1 MKENTIQ
8 KKPMRY
14 LKNKFFFFF
23 FLVTNCS
30 IGQWSNVSSQLKDFE
45 GIWKFSPPKKS
56 NDTTFT
62 SIEMIKNRNKLRIF
76 YWHDSKS
83 LSVNHEMFGFVEKN
97 KKLNRL
103 SELVDEGFQLF
114 SYKINP
120 MAPNDSIKYLEGSGR
135 YCLALFN
142 GIAGEEEM
150 APPDDGDPNY
160 FTFNFNGRENEY
172 YLQIHH
178 LPNRVVQALHKNP
191 VEKSKVEDFLGIHYA
206 CIKPTRVIINKQP
219 HQPTK
224 MYLIQNDPVEVVE
237 ERDNWLKIKY
247 YPEKNGEWTG
257 KTIEGWIKKTDVE

>member
-1 MKENTIQ
+1 MK
-8 KKPMRY
+8 Y
-14 LKNKFFFFF
+14 SKNNIVII
-23 FLVTNCS
+23 LLLIV
-30 IGQWSNVSSQLKDFE
+30 NVSIAQETKATSRLNDFK
-45 GIWKFSPPKKS
+45 GLWSFLPPES
-56 NDTTFT
+56 GYDNVYYIID
-62 SIEMIKNRNKLRIF
+62 RNKRLDLIF
-76 YWHDSKS
+76 W
-83 LSVNHEMFGFVEKN
+83 VEN
-97 KKLNRL
+97 KKATVFGPMLIGFAPQDKKIQRL
-103 SELVDEGFQLF
+103 SDLASEGQRMHF
-114 SYKINP
+114 YTPNP
-120 MAPNDSIKYLEGSGR
+120 SAPNDSIHYFQEASPS
-135 YCLALFN
+135 CLALFN

-150 APPDDGDPNY
+150 APPEDGDPNY